1 MSRTVRM
8 PAEVIK
14 VKRSG
19 APAAIVAA
27 GVLVAVVGGGGSWR
41 AAGGEFQTPYPILF
55 VTQPPIP
62 GDFTTIGSVFGN
74 HRATM
79 ATVGRG
85 GDLWIR
91 YTDGTLRN
99 LTQAAGYGTEG
110 FQGANSIA
118 VREPCVHWSGDRA
131 LFSMVVGGATHQY
144 DYTAFYWQIYE
155 ITGLGPADAPVITR
169 VAGQPANYNNV
180 SPIYGTDDAIL
191 FSSDRPRN
199 GAAHLYPQLDE
210 YEEAPT
216 TTGIWRLHP
225 TEGLSLLNHAP
236 SGDFSPMIDSFGRV
250 VFAQWDHLQRDQQA
264 DADALTP
271 PGEPLPYGTFNW
283 SSEAANSVPMFEDR
297 SEIFPEPRSIRQD
310 LLEGTNLVGHSF
322 NHFFLWQINEDGT
335 DLEILNHLGRH
346 ELHSYIPAAIHDDA
360 NVIDYY
366 GQLPRFNPNPVNN
379 TLQPSEHPT
388 VAGRFFAIDAP
399 EFQTHSCGQIVRI
412 DAPPALDADHIA
424 VTYVTHRDTS
434 QPDDTPST
442 NHSGLYRNPLTLSDG
457 TLIASHTSETR
468 ADVNT
473 GSRPFPGTRYDL
485 RLKTIVPLGNG
496 YWGAGSPITPA
507 INKTISYWD
516 PDVLVSYSGPMWQW
530 QAVEVRPRPRPPRR
544 TTPLPDI
551 EAQVF
556 ADAGV
561 SVDDLRDFLAANDL
575 ALIVARN
582 VTTRDDFDRQQP
594 FNLRVAG
601 GGAQTI
607 GAAGQVYDVANLNIF
622 QADQIRG
629 LSYDFDIRPGRRVL
643 AQHMHDPAATGA
655 NIPNPGQPL
664 GTVRLAPDGSLA
676 AFVPARRALSWQLVD
691 LEGTPVVRER
701 NWLSFQ
707 PGEIRV
713 CTSCHGP
720 SQYDQAGSVPPTNPP
735 VALRELLAH
744 WRAGGGCAL
753 AGCDSDGWD
762 ADLDDDCEVTF
773 ADLAILLS
781 NYGRDVTTGDVDG
794 DGSVNLADLSILLT
808 RYGNVCR

>member
-1 MSRTVRM
+1 MSRTAPVL
-8 PAEVIK
+8 
-14 VKRSG
+14 VKPIGPRRHN
-19 APAAIVAA
+19 APAAIAA
-27 GVLVAVVGGGGSWR
+27 VGALVGAVIGFGVPR
-41 AAGGEFQTPYPILF
+41 AGGGEFQAPHPILF

-99 LTQAAGYGTEG
+99 LTQAAGYGTDG

-118 VREPCVHWSGDRA
+118 VREPCVHWDGQRA
-131 LFSMVVGGATHQY
+131 VFSMVVGGATHQY
-144 DYTAFYWQIYE
+144 DYSPFYWQIYE
-155 ITGLGPADAPVITR
+155 ITGLGPADTPVITY

-180 SPIYGTDDAIL
+180 SPIYGSDDAII
-191 FSSDRPRN
+191 FTSDRPRN

-225 TEGLSLLNHAP
+225 AEGLSLLNHAP
-236 SGDFSPMIDSFGRV
+236 SGDFSPMIDSFGRI

-283 SSEAANSVPMFEDR
+283 SSEAMNSAPLFDDR
-297 SEIFPEPRSIRQD
+297 TEIYPEPRSIRQD

-346 ELHSYIPAAIHDDA
+346 ELHAYIPAAINDDS

-379 TLQPSEHPT
+379 TLQPSEDPA
-388 VAGRFFAIDAP
+388 VAGRFYAIDAP

-412 DAPPALDADHIA
+412 DAPLTLDADHVA

-434 QPDDTPST
+434 QPDDTPSAD
-442 NHSGLYRNPLTLSDG
+442 HSGLYRNPLMLSNG
-457 TLIASHTSETR
+457 TLIASHTNETR

-485 RLKTIVPLGNG
+485 RLKTVVPLGNG
-496 YWGAGSPITPA
+496 YMGASAPITPA

-530 QAVEVRPRPRPPRR
+530 QAVEVRARPRPPRR

-561 SVDDLRDFLAANDL
+561 SVADMRDFLAANDL

-582 VTTRDDFDRQQP
+582 VTTRDDFDKQQP
-594 FNLRVAG
+594 FNLRVVD

-607 GAAGQVYDVANLNIF
+607 GAPGAVYDIANLNIF
-622 QADQIRG
+622 QADQLRS

-643 AQHMHDPAATGA
+643 AQHMHDPAATAA
-655 NIPNPGQPL
+655 NIPNPGQPA
-664 GTVRLAPDGSLA
+664 GTVRIAADGSLA
-676 AFVPARRALSWQLVD
+676 AFVPARRALSWQLAD
-691 LEGTPVVRER
+691 PAGTPVVRER

-720 SQYDQAGSVPPTNPP
+720 SQYDQAGQAPPTNPP
-735 VALRELLAH
+735 LALRELLEF
-744 WRAGGGCAL
+744 WRTGGGCPQ
-753 AGCDSDGWD
+753 AGCDDGGMD

-781 NYGRDVTTGDVDG
+781 NYGQHVPAGDIDASGLVD
-794 DGSVNLADLSILLT
+794 LADLSILLT
-808 RYGNVCR
+808 RFGNVCH